1 MSEIDRKQS
10 STPSTPGGARAPV
23 QRSAGKRSM
32 TDGFGGAA
40 AAASATGAWTD
51 VPMGALQLSAVPTA
65 PPASG
70 AAHDDPFALHLAAQ
84 GVAGGGGALPHR
96 DVIQASFGRHDVGG
110 ISAHVGG
117 SAAQAS
123 AAIGAEA
130 YATGSSVAFA
140 NDPSLHLAAHEA
152 AHVVQQRAGVSLKG
166 GMGQAGDAYERH
178 ADAVADA
185 VVAGRSAEALLD
197 NGPGGGA
204 SSGTAVQGH
213 AIQRNQPGAAAPAA
227 APASAPAD
235 APAAAPESE
244 GDKMRKAILAAAESR
259 LKEKKEIVSEAEIQ
273 DVRTGRIRLKLVV
286 LPDGSEVMMNIPTA
300 VPMKNFTTCIEFAGQ
315 TFGDASKAMGTDAK
329 DSQRIAK
336 LLPNIMRIYNEEF
349 ALNAQIE
356 AFQKA
361 VQNFDKPIDKTE
373 ERKQGFEDKKVELA
387 GQKDGN
393 KAHDKGIDQAI
404 KGQDAAIKQLDAAI
418 ATMQREQQKFADKVA
433 KLEEKK
439 DVLDGQDDALI
450 RAGSPLAGH
459 PKPGEYVLLGAG
471 AAQAYGVSAATKVT
485 LAKGAFKHIAV
496 FRSHEPAPSPKD
508 KPDEKWEKWHTID
521 GGGIL
526 AKETQFFICLNDLR
540 VQFAEPDKPWAASTT
555 SLIGWIDMDKLMAAP
570 GGDKPPAK

>member
-1 MSEIDRKQS
+1 VSESERKQS
-10 STPSTPGGARAPV
+10 STPSTSAGTRAPV
-23 QRSAGKRSM
+23 QRSAGKRAM
-32 TDGFGGAA
+32 TDGFGGGAV
-40 AAASATGAWTD
+40 ASVADTWSD
-51 VPMGALQLSAVPTA
+51 VPMGALQLSAAPAA
-65 PPASG
+65 PPTSA
-70 AAHDDPFALHLAAQ
+70 AAHDDPFALHIAAQ
-84 GVAGGGGALPHR
+84 GVQGAGSALPHG
-96 DVIQASFGRHDVGG
+96 DVIQASFGKHDVSG

-117 SAAQAS
+117 GAAQAS

-140 NDPSLHLAAHEA
+140 SDPSLHLAAHEA

-185 VVAGRSAEALLD
+185 VVSGRSAEALLD
-197 NGPGGGA
+197 HGPAGGG
-204 SSGTAVQGH
+204 STA

-273 DVRTGRIRLKLVV
+273 DIRTGRIRLKLVV
-286 LPDGSEVMMNIPTA
+286 LPDGSEVMMNLPTA
-300 VPMKNFTTCIEFAGQ
+300 APVKNFTTCIEFAGQ
-315 TFGDASKAMGTDAK
+315 TFGDASKAVGTDAK
-329 DSQRIAK
+329 DSARIAK
-336 LLPNIMRIYNEEF
+336 LLPSIMRIFNEEF
-349 ALNAQIE
+349 ALQAQID

-361 VQNFDKPIDKTE
+361 ITAFDKPIDKTE
-373 ERKQGFEDKKVELA
+373 DRKQGFEDKKVELE
-387 GQKDGN
+387 GKKDGN

-404 KGQDAAIKQLDAAI
+404 KGQDAAIKQLDAAV
-418 ATMQREQQKFADKVA
+418 AQMQREQQKFATKVG

-439 DVLDGQDDALI
+439 DALDAQDDALI
-450 RAGSPLAGH
+450 RAGTPLAGH
-459 PKPGEYVLLGAG
+459 PKAGEYVLLGAG
-471 AAQAYGVSAATKVT
+471 ASQKYGVNEGTKVT
-485 LAKGAFKHIAV
+485 LAKGSFKHIAV
-496 FRSHEPAPSPKD
+496 FTKAEPAPSPKD
-508 KPDEKWEKWHTID
+508 KPDEKWERWHTID

-540 VQFAEPDKPWAASTT
+540 VQFAEPDKPWASSTT

-570 GGDKPPAK
+570 PAAAPAK